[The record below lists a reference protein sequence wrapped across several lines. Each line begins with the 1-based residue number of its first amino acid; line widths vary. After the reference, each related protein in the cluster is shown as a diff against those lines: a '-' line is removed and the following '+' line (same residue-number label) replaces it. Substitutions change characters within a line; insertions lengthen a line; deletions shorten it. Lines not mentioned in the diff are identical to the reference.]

1 MPRRLSYP
9 WFKDASMDTERAD
22 NTRTRKFRV
31 SVLKRAGS
39 SFLVSTELLL
49 VYQFAGLIILIGRN
63 YIEMSAVGLRKC
75 PAEVSWWSIR
85 VGVSAVSGDERER
98 ESVFWLIPLLNGVSL
113 NNWNR
118 IS

>member
-1 MPRRLSYP
+1 
-9 WFKDASMDTERAD
+9 
-22 NTRTRKFRV
+22 
-31 SVLKRAGS
+31 
-39 SFLVSTELLL
+39 
-49 VYQFAGLIILIGRN
+49 
-63 YIEMSAVGLRKC
+63 
-75 PAEVSWWSIR
+75 VSWWSIR